1 MRQDEV
7 HRSRALAGVSRSAA
21 SGMLACALLLG
32 LGGCTN
38 LDSGARSIRG
48 QDPEPSSLGLGTG
61 SSTVAADDDVSSV
74 LRNRLID
81 TATPGEEP
89 KYEYPDAHVDPIDY
103 YRDRYGVSRPDA
115 DRFVLP
121 SLVNLIFEDRWLLDD
136 EDPHRALDN
145 EIRHRLKI
153 NIRDPDP
160 DTANFPNSPYTI
172 PKGRVYIETS
182 PLGLYSKSRGGL
194 QPSVYQWEALLRYG
208 LTDNLEFRIFS
219 NGLSYQS
226 ALGRHP
232 AAFGFSPLA
241 FDFKANFWEENTRY
255 FLPAMGLEVYLQTE
269 LGSTPFNNGT
279 QPSINVLFEQSLP
292 FEIGLEY
299 NIGVTGVE
307 NNANQIAYQLSV
319 QWAFEREIVED
330 FKVFFHGFYNAA
342 ALPRLLQFQGVGTV
356 GDSVP
361 QVTVTGLGG
370 LWTVNDRL
378 AVFGSY
384 NFGVT
389 VAAPQTIALM
399 GFAVAL

>member
-1 MRQDEV
+1 M
-7 HRSRALAGVSRSAA
+7 VS
-21 SGMLACALLLG
+21 GP
-32 LGGCTN
+32 
-38 LDSGARSIRG
+38 GA
-48 QDPEPSSLGLGTG
+48 P
-61 SSTVAADDDVSSV
+61 TVTAEDDVGV
-74 LRNRLID
+74 ALRNRLID
-81 TATPGEEP
+81 TAAPGEEP
-89 KYEYPDAHVDPIDY
+89 KYEYPDAHIDPIDY

-121 SLVNLIFEDRWLLDD
+121 GLVNLIFEDRWLLDE
-136 EDPHRALDN
+136 EDPREAVDN

-182 PLGLYSKSRGGL
+182 PLGLYSKSRSGL
-194 QPSVYQWEALLRYG
+194 QPGIYQWEALLRYG

-219 NGLSYQS
+219 NGLSYQ
-226 ALGRHP
+226 AAMGRRP
-232 AAFGFSPLA
+232 AAFGYSPLA

-269 LGSTPFNNGT
+269 LGSAPFNNGT
-279 QPSINVLFEQSLP
+279 QPSINILFEQSLP
-292 FEIGLEY
+292 FEIELEY

-307 NNANQIAYQLSV
+307 NNADQIAYQPSV
-319 QWAFEREIVED
+319 QWAFEREVVED

-356 GDSVP
+356 GNSVP
-361 QVTVTGLGG
+361 QVTVLGCGG
-370 LWTVNDRL
+370 LWTINDRL